1 MMIVRLP
8 KTGTVVLTSDA
19 VYLQE
24 NLDKNILPSIGSVY
38 DPVGMLDAYAWV
50 KRVHDAEGGDIIY
63 AHDPD
68 VYKAHKH
75 SPEYYE

>member
-1 MMIVRLP
+1 M
-8 KTGTVVLTSDA
+8 LTSDA

-50 KRVHDAEGGDIIY
+50 KRVRDSKAPTSSM

-68 VYKAHKH
+68 AFKAHKH